1 MGRPRIHQTGAQRTA
16 AWRQRQRLATI
27 GITEPDP
34 DLAAEN
40 ARLRGELERLV
51 LDLAAARSDI
61 TRLTDRLAA
70 QAPTRPPTARPAPAP
85 TSRPLPSPTPPQ
97 APLPAPLAGPVLNR
111 AQRRQAER
119 EQRRHTT

>member
-1 MGRPRIHQTGAQRTA
+1 MGRPRIHQTGAERTA

-34 DLAAEN
+34 DLAVEN

-51 LDLAAARSDI
+51 LDLAAARADI
-61 TRLTDRLAA
+61 TRLTQAA
-70 QAPTRPPTARPAPAP
+70 ARPPTRASAPRTPSPPA
-85 TSRPLPSPTPPQ
+85 SRPLPPPQ
-97 APLPAPLAGPVLNR
+97 APPAPLPAPVLNR

-119 EQRRHTT
+119 EQRRHAT